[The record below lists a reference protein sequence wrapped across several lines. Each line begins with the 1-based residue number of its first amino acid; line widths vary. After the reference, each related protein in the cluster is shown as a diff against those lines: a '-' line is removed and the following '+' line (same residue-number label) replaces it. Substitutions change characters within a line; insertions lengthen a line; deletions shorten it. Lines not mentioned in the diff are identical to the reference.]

1 MNVINETKNFS
12 HHTKYDDYSI
22 DKYGDFVLRTTTS
35 KNMDKLW
42 AYFYKN
48 DSYPEYY
55 LGIAKKVAICK
66 CLITGKEEWF
76 NSKRCLSVENPI
88 KGSTVTVKVHVKDKI
103 YTRDFIFMGWV
114 KTPVHEWSM
123 RKGTTLQLE
132 QKFVDGLLPQDKRY
146 LKLTM

>member
-1 MNVINETKNFS
+1 MNVISEISGFAHNAKYED
-12 HHTKYDDYSI
+12 HTI
-22 DKYGDFVLRTTTS
+22 HKYGDFVFRKSRS

-42 AYFYKN
+42 AYFYEN

-76 NSKRCLSVENPI
+76 NVDRFLYNEIPI
-88 KGSTVTVKVHVKDKI
+88 KNSTVTVKVHVKDKI

-114 KTPVHEWSM
+114 KTSVHEWRM
-123 RKGTTLQLE
+123 RKGSTLQLE